1 METETINKKIEQ
13 EKEQVLKENRR
24 KFNYSKKY
32 KKISKRTD
40 NIFELKLTIATEEDI
55 DKYIASPSIFEIKN
69 GDLLDFKITKFSK
82 YDLIRIID
90 ELDTKAF
97 YEREELLMR
106 GFNHCEN
113 CRTILKNED
122 KCFFWCYMR
131 IFLSCKKCFSSLRK
145 SFPKPRISEEDLK
158 IELDSMKNRRNNL
171 KGHKY
176 GRLRNKN

>member
-1 METETINKKIEQ
+1 METENG
-13 EKEQVLKENRR
+13 
-24 KFNYSKKY
+24 
-32 KKISKRTD
+32 
-40 NIFELKLTIATEEDI
+40 
-55 DKYIASPSIFEIKN
+55 KN
-69 GDLLDFKITKFSK
+69 GLIKYLELGNQSEEVQLTTYNEYVVATNSNNKK
-82 YDLIRIID
+82 YDLKRIID

-122 KCFFWCYMR
+122 KLFFWCYMR

-145 SFPKPRISEEDLK
+145 SFPSPRISEEDLK

>member
-1 METETINKKIEQ
+1 METENG
-13 EKEQVLKENRR
+13 
-24 KFNYSKKY
+24 
-32 KKISKRTD
+32 
-40 NIFELKLTIATEEDI
+40 
-55 DKYIASPSIFEIKN
+55 KN
-69 GDLLDFKITKFSK
+69 GLIKYLELGNQSEEVQLTTYNEYVVATNSNNKK
-82 YDLIRIID
+82 YDLKRIID

-158 IELDSMKNRRNNL
+158 IELDSMKYRSKKRKRPNHDER
-171 KGHKY
+171 
-176 GRLRNKN
+176 

>member
-1 METETINKKIEQ
+1 METENG
-13 EKEQVLKENRR
+13 
-24 KFNYSKKY
+24 
-32 KKISKRTD
+32 
-40 NIFELKLTIATEEDI
+40 
-55 DKYIASPSIFEIKN
+55 KN
-69 GDLLDFKITKFSK
+69 GLIKYLELGNQSEEVQLTTYNEYVVATNSNNKK
-82 YDLIRIID
+82 YDLKRIID

-122 KCFFWCYMR
+122 KLFFWCYMR

>member
-1 METETINKKIEQ
+1 METENG
-13 EKEQVLKENRR
+13 
-24 KFNYSKKY
+24 
-32 KKISKRTD
+32 
-40 NIFELKLTIATEEDI
+40 
-55 DKYIASPSIFEIKN
+55 KN
-69 GDLLDFKITKFSK
+69 GLIKYLELGNQSEEVQLTTYNEYVVATNSNNKK
-82 YDLIRIID
+82 YDLKRIID

-145 SFPKPRISEEDLK
+145 SFPSPRISEEDLK
-158 IELDSMKNRRNNL
+158 IELDSMKNRS
-171 KGHKY
+171 KY
-176 GRLRNKN
+176 NIQYDD